1 MPEANLSLSD
11 LNAMP
16 DPEATGLLADI
27 FEHSPWVAEGVMA
40 RRPFAS
46 VKDLHAA
53 MTSVVQ
59 HADHER
65 KVALLRAHPELA
77 GDAARE
83 KTLTAS
89 SNAEQATAGLEAL
102 PEDIQGE
109 FDRLN
114 LEYRQR
120 FGFPFIIAVRDHT
133 LASILAAFQA
143 RLNNDENTEL
153 ETALCEV
160 SKIARIRLDSLFP
173 GE

>member
-16 DPEATGLLADI
+16 DSEATGLLADI
-27 FEHSPWVAEGVMA
+27 FEHSAWVAEGAMA
-40 RRPFAS
+40 QRPFTSIGA
-46 VKDLHAA
+46 LHEAMAA
-53 MTSVVQ
+53 IVDN
-59 HADHER
+59 ADHER

-143 RLNNDENTEL
+143 RLNNDVNAEL
-153 ETALCEV
+153 ETALAEV
-160 SKIARIRLDSLFP
+160 SKIARIRLDTLFH
-173 GE
+173 GD